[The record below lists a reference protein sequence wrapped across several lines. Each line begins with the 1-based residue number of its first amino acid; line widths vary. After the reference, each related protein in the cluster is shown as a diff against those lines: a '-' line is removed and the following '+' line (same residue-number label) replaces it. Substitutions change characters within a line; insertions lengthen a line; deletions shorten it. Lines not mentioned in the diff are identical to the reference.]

1 MASLSYS
8 SLQSRRKEWLGQSQ
22 DAPRGSNPTPQRS
35 SASKAD
41 LMRTNAKLAIVS
53 LRLRDSSDDE
63 SDLARAEAML
73 EHSRRKIRSEQA
85 CLLPTRMAVEGKR
98 PSHAPDNEF
107 FTYPDSL
114 SYSPHTAASQVS
126 EASPGASRWLTGGSG
141 GVSHGLHSSGSVSYG
156 QRDRNRGGRR
166 GDDEYSDE
174 QESAALYARDCDAS
188 HSLDARTRV
197 SELKDAELQSPVN
210 SQSLLRGLSRS
221 EVNLSTIMD
230 ASATMLNHRG
240 RFNVRLR
247 MAVGLERQRTM
258 AHAVRVWV
266 HTCWS
271 ALRAS
276 SRTLA
281 TMSALGRWVQ
291 PAMARGRE
299 GNLWAVAS
307 RRPSLTLAQLIR
319 VRKLS
324 MEKLAWLVLVQR
336 RAALVSY
343 FGAWRHKISSWR
355 ILRSYLPKALRLL
368 TASKESKFED
378 RIRPMWRVWETAGSV
393 LLQRVWR
400 QRSAARCVTLL
411 HAHAA
416 RTRHLRRVFR
426 SVRLR
431 RMMHLVK
438 VVLLCWREC
447 SVSIAHR
454 QTRDQRA
461 LRRTIS
467 VARRVATSA
476 LRTWEEAVMTQ
487 RRRRRVTC
495 LVMAGKCRRAL
506 VACVRGW
513 SQLAQMSHEH
523 EGRVAAGRR
532 KCVRKLL
539 AATLGLLATH
549 VASERH
555 LKRAARRIL
564 GTLITELRRKVRMM
578 LQAWGLQVTS
588 HQRHERRIS
597 ALALSLSRRRLL
609 QALEKWRERRRRVS
623 SRAVIRSRVQ
633 ARVVR
638 GARAMCCAVV
648 LEWRRIAVARH
659 AGVVQDFCIS
669 RTRSQ
674 KTAKTALIEWRELAA
689 RKHGLV
695 MASAR
700 LAETSSGRILS
711 RTFACYLDAVKRRA
725 LLKRLRV
732 RLVTTSVQMSLKTVL
747 SAWGCETCAGN
758 NNFPYVT
765 P

>member
-8 SLQSRRKEWLGQSQ
+8 SLQSRRREWLGQSQ
-22 DAPRGSNPTPQRS
+22 DAPRGSNHTQQS
-35 SASKAD
+35 GSTSKAG
-41 LMRTNAKLAIVS
+41 LTRTNAKLAIAS
-53 LRLRDSSDDE
+53 LRDSSDEE

-85 CLLPTRMAVEGKR
+85 CLLPTRMAVEDKR
-98 PSHAPDNEF
+98 PSHAP
-107 FTYPDSL
+107 TYPDSL
-114 SYSPHTAASQVS
+114 SYSPHTAASGVS
-126 EASPGASRWLTGGSG
+126 EASPGASRWLMGGSG
-141 GVSHGLHSSGSVSYG
+141 GVSNSLHSSSGVSHG
-156 QRDRNRGGRR
+156 QRDRNRGGGR
-166 GDDEYSDE
+166 GDDEHSDD
-174 QESAALYARDCDAS
+174 QESLYARHGDSS

-197 SELKDAELQSPVN
+197 SELKDAELQSPAS
-210 SQSLLRGLSRS
+210 SQSLLGGLDLSRS
-221 EVNLSTIMD
+221 EVNLSTIIG

-240 RFNVRLR
+240 RFNVLLR
-247 MAVGLERQRTM
+247 RAVAKERQRTM

-271 ALRAS
+271 ALRTTTRA
-276 SRTLA
+276 LA
-281 TMSALGRWVQ
+281 TMSALGQWVQ

-336 RAALVSY
+336 RASLVSF
-343 FGAWRHKISSWR
+343 FGAWRHKLSSWR

-368 TASKESKFED
+368 TASKESKSED

-416 RTRHLRRVFR
+416 RTRHLRRFFR

-431 RMMHLVK
+431 RMMRLVK

-447 SVSIAHR
+447 RVSIAHR
-454 QTRDQRA
+454 QARDQRA

-467 VARRVATSA
+467 GARRVATSA
-476 LRTWEEAVMTQ
+476 LRMWEEAMMTL

-495 LVMAGKCRRAL
+495 LVMAGKCRREL

-513 SQLAQMSHEH
+513 SQLAQMSQEH
-523 EGRVAAGRR
+523 EGRVVAGRR
-532 KCVRKLL
+532 KCVRKML
-539 AATLGLLATH
+539 AEALGLLATH

-578 LQAWGLQVTS
+578 LQAWGHECTS
-588 HQRHERRIS
+588 RKWHNRRIS
-597 ALALSLSRRRLL
+597 ALALSLSNRRLL
-609 QALEKWRERRRRVS
+609 QALEKWQERRRRVS
-623 SRAVIRSRVQ
+623 SRVVIRSRVQ
-633 ARVVR
+633 GRVVR
-638 GARAMCCAVV
+638 GSRALSYAVV

-659 AGVVQDFCIS
+659 AGAVQDLFITRA
-669 RTRSQ
+669 RTQ
-674 KTAKTALIEWRELAA
+674 KTAKTALIKWHELAA
-689 RKHGLV
+689 CKHGLV
-695 MASAR
+695 MVSAR
-700 LAETSSGRILS
+700 LAKTCSGRTLS
-711 RTFACYLDAVKRRA
+711 RTFACYLHAVKRRA

-732 RLVTTSVQMSLKTVL
+732 RLGTTSVQISLKALL

-758 NNFPYVT
+758 NLFPYT
-765 P
+765 